1 MSLISTKTA
10 TFTAPDRRLT
20 WYRTPLHTCGAFTL
34 STIFSTTTLHPLV
47 PGLDSVC
54 TLPTRSL
61 RQLMLLL
68 RDLLDFYPLH
78 ELRIATIPD
87 AYQSLDANLRP
98 GKGSY
103 GRQRGPSLR
112 SDIISSIPID
122 IHLLFGI
129 ALLLYND
136 SLAIAPGRFRA
147 GCPDSAP
154 LHLPEF
160 SS

>member
-1 MSLISTKTA
+1 
-10 TFTAPDRRLT
+10 
-20 WYRTPLHTCGAFTL
+20 
-34 STIFSTTTLHPLV
+34 
-47 PGLDSVC
+47 
-54 TLPTRSL
+54 
-61 RQLMLLL
+61 MLLL

-122 IHLLFGI
+122 IHLLFDI
-129 ALLLYND
+129 ALLLCND
-136 SLAIAPGRFRA
+136 SLASAPGWFLA

-154 LHLPEF
+154 RRLPEY